1 MQDRVWAALLALVAA
16 AVGDAAAAAPAAPPA
31 ARVTRMSASY
41 SPPAVALLRADGVQ
55 VSLVAELDYPGPV
68 ALNFVF
74 TSCSAICPIQSQT
87 FAELQA
93 RAAPGLHLRLMS
105 ISLDP
110 LSDTPAVL
118 REYGRKFGA
127 GREWRFYTG
136 TPDASIAAQRAFDVY
151 RGNKMNHEP
160 LVLLRPRPGQPWI
173 RVEGY
178 ADAGTLLR
186 TLADGAGQAK
196 IQSTP

>member
-1 MQDRVWAALLALVAA
+1 MKRRLWVTLLVFVAA
-16 AVGDAAAAAPAAPPA
+16 GTTAAAPT

-55 VSLVAELDYPGPV
+55 VSLVAELDHRGPV